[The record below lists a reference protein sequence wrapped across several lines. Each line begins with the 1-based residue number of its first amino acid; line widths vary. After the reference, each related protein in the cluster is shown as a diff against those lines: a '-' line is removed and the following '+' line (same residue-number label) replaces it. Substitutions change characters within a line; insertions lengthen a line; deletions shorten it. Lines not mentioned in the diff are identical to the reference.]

1 MPTSLNA
8 TTDPNVT
15 PDANSPQDASQEKKP
30 LWKRNGFLKELVT
43 NKAMFLMMLPPFILI
58 FVNYYL
64 PMFGV
69 IIAFKNFN
77 YADGF
82 LGSPWAGLQNFRF
95 LFMSDKAWLI
105 TRNTILYNLAF
116 ILLGLIFALLF
127 ALALNE
133 LTNRLAAKFYQ
144 SIIFLPYFL
153 SWVVVAYL
161 VLAFLDPNGFYNKT
175 LVNLFNLPQ
184 IDWYASPQYWPVI
197 LILVNIW
204 KNVGYGI
211 VIYTAGIAGIDQ
223 EYYEAAVLDG
233 ASKLQQIRYIT
244 LPFLVPFMIVTTIIS
259 LGNIFRADFGLFYQV
274 PMQQGLLTPATEVLD
289 TYIYKALIYTG
300 DLGMSSAA
308 GLYQS
313 VVGFF
318 TVLFANWIVGKV
330 SEENKIF

>member
-1 MPTSLNA
+1 MPASV
-8 TTDPNVT
+8 NVT
-15 PDANSPQDASQEKKP
+15 PDTNVTPGANISQDASPEKKP
-30 LWKRNGFLKELVT
+30 VWRKSKFVKELET
-43 NKAMFLMMLPPFILI
+43 NWAMFLMMLPPFILI

-69 IIAFKNFN
+69 IMAFKNVN
-77 YADGF
+77 YEDGI
-82 LGSPWAGLQNFRF
+82 LRSPWNGLYNFRF
-95 LFMSDKAWLI
+95 LFMSNAAWRI

-116 ILLGLIFALLF
+116 ILLGLIFAVLF

-133 LTNRLAAKFYQ
+133 LTNRFAAKFYQ
-144 SIIFLPYFL
+144 SVIFLPYFL

-175 LVNLFNLPQ
+175 LTNIFHLPK
-184 IDWYASPQYWPVI
+184 IDWYASPQYWPF
-197 LILVNIW
+197 ILVLVNLW

-244 LPFLVPFMIVTTIIS
+244 IPFLVPFMIVTTIIN

-274 PMQQGLLTPATEVLD
+274 PMQQGLLAPTTEVLD
-289 TYIYKALIYTG
+289 TYIYKALIQTG
-300 DLGMSSAA
+300 DLGMSAAA

-318 TVLFANWIVGKV
+318 TVLLANWIVGKI